1 MPDTSNN
8 KSELAQMIYN
18 AAVDKSKDIKGALAN
33 VYDQVK
39 TKYVE
44 IPFLC
49 EGRVDTILYNMD
61 TGLFESIRY
70 PLWVDSIKEVVTQWI
85 KIEEDDPNF
94 NKPVELREVP
104 VENVVAEL
112 RLTNVEKLQRIG
124 RLEAVRQRLG
134 ADDGTDECC
143 DEQINKM
150 SNSECIAKAMA
161 WHLGDESW
169 WLDFKAEFDQLEEF
183 DRDPSL

>member
-1 MPDTSNN
+1 MEDTSNN

-18 AAVDKSKDIKGALAN
+18 AAVEKSKDIKETLASA
-33 VYDQVK
+33 YYKVK
-39 TKYVE
+39 TKYIE

-49 EGRVDTILYNMD
+49 ANRAATILYNRD
-61 TGLFESIRY
+61 TGLFENIRY
-70 PLWVDSIKEVVTQWI
+70 PIWVDSIKELVTQWI
-85 KIEEDDPNF
+85 MIEEDDPHF
-94 NKPVELREVP
+94 NKPVELRGAST
-104 VENVVAEL
+104 ENVVAEP

-150 SNSECIAKAMA
+150 SNSECIARAMA